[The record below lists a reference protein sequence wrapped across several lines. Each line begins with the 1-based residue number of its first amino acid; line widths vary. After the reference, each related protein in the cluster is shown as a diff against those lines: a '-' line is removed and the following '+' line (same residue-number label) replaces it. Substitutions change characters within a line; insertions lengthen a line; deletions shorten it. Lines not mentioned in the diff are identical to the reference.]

1 MGNFF
6 FSAADGG
13 NILQG
18 TYSIGLVLLSLFV
31 SVFSATMALQTSYV
45 ARHTTQQMHRQV
57 AIATGAIALG
67 GGIWTM
73 HFIGMLAFDLCL
85 SVDYSL
91 GITALSVVP
100 ALAAS
105 WVALN
110 MLSRANIS
118 ILQLLAGGVLVG
130 AGIGTMHYTGM
141 AAMRMSAVLRYD
153 PWYFA
158 LSIVVA
164 VVLATISLGVR
175 FKLRGIKM
183 CRITRLI
190 ISGTIMGLAIC
201 GMHYTGMS
209 AARFIGA
216 AETQHSGIL
225 ISTTFASLA
234 LSMFTITVT
243 VLVTAANGMM
253 RYNETFQMMK
263 ESESR
268 IRAIVET
275 AVDGIITI
283 DSKGKVQAM
292 NRSAERLFGW
302 SADEV
307 LGKNIKM
314 LMPEPHQSSHD
325 GYLKNFL
332 STGFAKIIGQGRE
345 VTALHKSGKLIPV
358 RLAVGQVDMP
368 GAPLFVGFLTDIS
381 ERRAL
386 EASLREAAE
395 KAEQAAAA
403 KTTFLANMSHEI
415 RTPMNAVI
423 GFSELL
429 LKGDLNPTQR
439 AHMTTV
445 HQSARSLLGLLND
458 ILDTTK
464 LEKGGVTLESID
476 FSLREVAQ
484 QIVTSLRL
492 NAEKKKLNLVLDYA
506 EGLPEYFKGDPLRIQ
521 QILTNLLG
529 NAIKFTQQG
538 TVRLHLYQ
546 DGERVGIEVW
556 DTGIGM
562 TPEQLSRIFDPF
574 SQADASISRR
584 FGGTGL
590 GTTIASQ
597 LIELMDGTM
606 TAESELGKGSVFRLS
621 LPLKPGEKPSFQA
634 NALGIGKLPALN
646 VLIADDV
653 PQNVELLTLL
663 LEEAGHTVTAASD
676 GTQVIDLFFAGRY
689 DLVLMDVHMP
699 NVDGLEATRRIRV
712 EEEKLGRE
720 KTPIIALTASVME
733 SDRKAAQAAGMN
745 GFASKPFDIPKLRA
759 EIARVLKVAP
769 GEPIMA
775 DIQDGQEKRVIDWVR
790 GEQLWRTRERMAEAI
805 FRFLADVEKRHPLP
819 LPGAA
824 ADTVDWVQAAKS
836 LHGIR
841 GASAN
846 LGLLAVANLS
856 GILEQG
862 TDGPADGWFEQLQ
875 ELRTQ
880 LALVKSTLQ
889 EQEWSSSQMT
899 AAAGTPA
906 DLADIAVSLEK
917 LSKRLR
923 HGELDEENFDK
934 ISNWLL
940 ENGEV
945 GVRNSIHDAI
955 ESFDFESAG
964 EQLGKLME
972 SLKAEQ
978 SPSV

>member
-1 MGNFF
+1 MENFF
-6 FSAADGG
+6 FNALDGG
-13 NILQG
+13 NVLQG
-18 TYSIGLVLLSLFV
+18 TYSPGLVLLSLFV
-31 SVFSATMALQTSYV
+31 SIFSAAMALQTAYV
-45 ARHTTQQMHRQV
+45 AGSTTQRLHRHV
-57 AIATGAIALG
+57 AIATGAFALG

-85 SVDYSL
+85 TVDYSL

-105 WVALN
+105 WVALT
-110 MLSRANIS
+110 MLSRSNIS
-118 ILQLLAGGVLVG
+118 MFQLLAGGVLMG

-141 AAMRMSAVLRYD
+141 AAMQMSAALRYD
-153 PWYFA
+153 PVYFGI
-158 LSIVVA
+158 SILVA
-164 VVLATISLGVR
+164 VVLATISLSVR
-175 FKLRGIKM
+175 FRLQHIKM
-183 CRITRLI
+183 RRFTRLT
-190 ISGTIMGLAIC
+190 ISGSIMGLAIC

-216 AETQHSGIL
+216 TEAQHAGML

-275 AVDGIITI
+275 AVDGIISI

-325 GYLKNFL
+325 GYLKNFIA
-332 STGFAKIIGQGRE
+332 TGFAKIIGQGRE
-345 VTALHKSGKLIPV
+345 VTALHKSGKVIPV
-358 RLAVGQVDMP
+358 RLAVGQVETP
-368 GAPLFVGFLTDIS
+368 GAPLFVGFVTDIS

-429 LKGDLNPTQR
+429 LKGELSPTQR

-445 HQSARSLLGLLND
+445 HQSARSLLGLIND

-492 NAEKKKLNLVLDYA
+492 NAEKKKLNLILDYA
-506 EGLPEYFKGDPLRIQ
+506 DGMPEYFKGDPLRIQ
-521 QILTNLLG
+521 QVLTNLLG

-538 TVRLHLYQ
+538 MVRLHLFR

-597 LIELMDGTM
+597 LIELMEGTIS
-606 TAESELGKGSVFRLS
+606 AESELGKGSVFRLS
-621 LPLKPGEKPSFQA
+621 LPLKPGDKPAFQA
-634 NALGIGKLPALN
+634 NALGISKLPALN

-676 GTQVIDLFFAGRY
+676 GTQVIELFFAGRY

-712 EEEKLGRE
+712 EETRQGCE

-733 SDRKAAQAAGMN
+733 ADRKAAQAAGMN

-769 GEPIMA
+769 GERVMI
-775 DIQDGQEKRVIDWVR
+775 DLQDDQDKVIDWVR

-819 LPGAA
+819 SPDAA
-824 ADTVDWVQAAKS
+824 TETVDWALAAKS

-841 GASAN
+841 GAAAN

-856 GILEQG
+856 GILERG
-862 TDGPADGWFEQLQ
+862 TDGPAEGWFGQLQ
-875 ELRTQ
+875 ELRVQ
-880 LALVKSTLQ
+880 LGLVKSMLQ
-889 EQEWSSSQMT
+889 EQEWSSSQIT
-899 AAAGTPA
+899 AAAGSPA
-906 DLADIAVSLEK
+906 DPADIAASLQK
-917 LSKRLR
+917 LSKSLQ
-923 HGELDEENFDK
+923 HGELDEDNFDK

-945 GVRNSIHDAI
+945 GVRNAIHDAI

-964 EQLGKLME
+964 EQLGKLIE

-978 SPSV
+978 SSAV

>member
-1 MGNFF
+1 M
-6 FSAADGG
+6 
-13 NILQG
+13 
-18 TYSIGLVLLSLFV
+18 SI
-31 SVFSATMALQTSYV
+31 FSATMALQTAYV
-45 ARHTTQQMHRQV
+45 ARHSTQRLHRHV

-91 GITALSVVP
+91 GITALSIIP

-105 WVALN
+105 WVALS
-110 MLSRANIS
+110 MLSRARVS
-118 ILQLLAGGVLVG
+118 MAQLLAGGVLMG

-153 PWYFA
+153 PLYFA
-158 LSIVVA
+158 LSILVA

-175 FKLRGIKM
+175 FKLQGIRM
-183 CRITRLI
+183 RRITRLI
-190 ISGTIMGLAIC
+190 ASGSIMGLAIC

-209 AARFIGA
+209 AARFIGSA
-216 AETQHSGIL
+216 GAQQGGLL

-253 RYNETFQMMK
+253 RYKQTFQMMK

-283 DSKGKVQAM
+283 DSKGTVQAM

-314 LMPEPHQSSHD
+314 LMPEPDQSSHD
-325 GYLKNFL
+325 GYLRNFL
-332 STGFAKIIGQGRE
+332 TTGFAKVIGQGRE
-345 VTALHKSGKLIPV
+345 VIALHKNGKLIPV
-358 RLAVGQVDMP
+358 RLAVGQVDLP
-368 GAPLFVGFLTDIS
+368 GTPLFVGFVTDIS

-386 EASLREAAE
+386 EASLREVAE

-429 LKGDLNPTQR
+429 LKSDLSATQR
-439 AHMTTV
+439 AHLTTV

-464 LEKGGVTLESID
+464 LEKGGVTLEHID
-476 FSLREVAQ
+476 FSLQEVAQ

-492 NAEKKKLNLVLDYA
+492 NAEKKRLDLVLDYA
-506 EGLPEYFKGDPLRIQ
+506 SGVPEYFKGDPLRIQ
-521 QILTNLLG
+521 QVLTNLVG

-538 TVRLHLYQ
+538 SVRIAIAQ
-546 DGERVGIEVW
+546 VGDRIGIEVW

-574 SQADASISRR
+574 AQADASISRR

-590 GTTIASQ
+590 GTTIARQ
-597 LIELMDGTM
+597 LIELMDGTIS
-606 TAESELGKGSVFRLS
+606 AESQLGAGSVFRVTLS
-621 LPLKPGEKPSFQA
+621 LAPGEKPAFRA
-634 NALGIGKLPALN
+634 NALGIGRLPALN

-663 LEEAGHTVTAASD
+663 LEEAGHTVTAAND
-676 GTQVIDLFFAGRY
+676 GTQAIEMFFADRY

-712 EEEKLGRE
+712 EEARQGRE
-720 KTPIIALTASVME
+720 KTPVIALTASVME

-769 GEPIMA
+769 GEYIA
-775 DIQDGQEKRVIDWVR
+775 VGHQDGQDKVIDWAR
-790 GEQLWRTRERMAEAI
+790 GELLWRTKERMAEAI
-805 FRFLADVEKRHPLP
+805 FRFLADMEARHPLP
-819 LPGAA
+819 APGAA
-824 ADTVDWVQAAKS
+824 VESVDWALTAKS

-841 GASAN
+841 GAAAN
-846 LGLLAVANLS
+846 LGLLTVANLS

-862 TDGPADGWFEQLQ
+862 TATPSSAWFQQLQ
-875 ELRTQ
+875 ALRIQ
-880 LALVKSTLQ
+880 LDLVKTLLQ
-889 EQEWSSSQMT
+889 EEEWSSSQMT
-899 AAAGTPA
+899 AAASSPVDPA
-906 DLADIAVSLEK
+906 DIVSSLEK
-917 LSKRLR
+917 LSGRLQ
-923 HGELDEENFDK
+923 HGELDEDNFDK

-940 ENGEV
+940 ENGEAKL
-945 GVRNSIHDAI
+945 RNEIHDAI
-955 ESFDFESAG
+955 ESFDFESAS
-964 EQLGKLME
+964 EQLKKLME

-978 SPSV
+978 KSSV